1 MKATYIKTKW
11 IDNKTPVNAANLNK
25 IEDSLSYLYNN
36 AIGLTDIVEGKGIK
50 VSIDSDKKEIQ
61 IGVNSDV
68 MNSSNINGLEYVF
81 DSGNCTCACHGSDY
95 KKGILYLVLNKDTKK
110 LVYIAFNGVKIFE
123 VV

>member
-36 AIGLTDIVEGKGIK
+36 AIGLTDIVEGKGVK
-50 VSIDSDKKEIQ
+50 VSIDSDKKELQ
-61 IGVNSDV
+61 IGVNSEV
-68 MNSSNINGLEYVF
+68 MISSNINGLEYIF
-81 DSGNCTCACHGSDY
+81 DNGSCSCACHGSDY
-95 KKGILYLVLNKDTKK
+95 KKGVLYLVLNKDTKK

-123 VV
+123 V